1 MQHEMMNTSRRE
13 FLKDGVA
20 FGGLVAAS
28 ALRVFA
34 DEANGRRL
42 RIGILSDTHLDG
54 GAVAAQKLERA
65 LLAFRRGRVDGV
77 LVCGDLADNGV
88 VPQLEEL
95 ARVWEKVF
103 PDSRGLDGAHVERLF
118 HCGDH
123 DNRGRWQTG
132 KDERVRKQ
140 YGWTEEELAANAFFH
155 HPKDTWERIFGE
167 PWSQIVHKRVKGYD
181 FVLAHFNPH
190 GRNTTP
196 GLEQFLEGMPIDP
209 AKPFFYSQHRVL
221 RNTVCGPGVWGQDDG
236 TVGRLL
242 SAYPNCCAF
251 CGHSHQTAAREDA
264 IWQGAFTAVQ
274 VPSLKYVTRE
284 AGHENKPNG
293 YLAEQGMLLDVW
305 DDRMTLH
312 RLDFANQ
319 KPLGPSWTIPL
330 VGAARPFAHE
340 TRRRAAKIPE
350 FPEGARLEAKI
361 EEKVGGDG
369 IPRKTLSLS
378 FHVVNGRAG
387 GVRAYDYEVAVHA
400 LCFGG
405 DVARNVRRYF
415 SPKCD
420 FAPSAEAEKVEI
432 LFPLDGFKTW
442 NALKSPTYG
451 AIHVEVRP
459 RETFGG
465 VGRALVADVKA
476 SGKINA

>member
-1 MQHEMMNTSRRE
+1 MADAAMLDRRG
-13 FLKDGVA
+13 FLKLGM
-20 FGGLVAAS
+20 AS
-28 ALRVFA
+28 ASAAALAAPFPA
-34 DEANGRRL
+34 EEARKL

-54 GAVAAQKLERA
+54 GAAAAHKLERA
-65 LLAFRRGRVDGV
+65 LESFRKGRVDGV
-77 LVCGDLADNGV
+77 LICGDLADNGV

-95 ARVWEKVF
+95 ARTWDKVF
-103 PDSRGLDGAHVERLF
+103 PGSKGMDGSHVERLF
-118 HCGDH
+118 HYGDH
-123 DNRGRWQTG
+123 DNRGRWMSG
-132 KDERVRKQ
+132 EAERVRKQ
-140 YGWTEEELAANAFFH
+140 YGWTEGELAENACFLR
-155 HPKDTWERIFGE
+155 PKETWESIFGE

-196 GLEQFLEGMPIDP
+196 GLKQFLEGISINP

-236 TVGRLL
+236 PEGRLL

-330 VGAARPFAHE
+330 VGAAIPFAHE

-378 FHVVNGRAG
+378 FPVVNGRAG

-405 DVARNVRRYF
+405 DVTRNVRRYF

-476 SGKINA
+476 SGKINT